1 MIKITRLNGR
11 LTVVNAELIGTV
23 EATPDTM
30 ITLTTGRKLA
40 VLESVDQV
48 IGLVYEYRRQVRL
61 APRVI
66 ESSVSGSPV
75 LGSPPPGPS
84 TAGPAIVEPPDATP
98 SPLEPA
104 VSDR

>member
-30 ITLTTGRKLA
+30 ITLTTGQKLA
-40 VLESVDQV
+40 VLESVDHV
-48 IGLVYEYRRQVRL
+48 IELVYEYRRQVRL

-66 ESSVSGSPV
+66 GSSVSGSPV
-75 LGSPPPGPS
+75 PESS
-84 TAGPAIVEPPDATP
+84 TAGPALVEPPDAKP
-98 SPLEPA
+98 SPVEPA
-104 VSDR
+104 VSDSG